1 MAEAGHGGPARRHF
15 SLRDVP
21 GTTIAVTSLA
31 LLGAAAVVTT
41 PLWLWYRAKRRR
53 TDALARKAA
62 AEAAAEA
69 ALRQPADEVSTPP
82 SDLSEGEAPEPK
94 P

>member
-1 MAEAGHGGPARRHF
+1 MGEAGHGGPARRHF

-62 AEAAAEA
+62 AEAATARQSTEDA
-69 ALRQPADEVSTPP
+69 ATPP
-82 SDLSEGEAPEPK
+82 REDEGEAPSPK
-94 P
+94 A